1 MSKKQK
7 RNIFT
12 IGKENFE
19 FDYSKEKKIYSFL
32 WGLKISK
39 KEEKELLDNEKM
51 NNHAEWSSYINNKYK
66 DCSDEKLKEFSK
78 FLSQRIKT
86 LKPHIEISN
95 ITVPIM
101 ITLIIDSIFELL
113 TDLAITD
120 STENIVLSA
129 STFWGMFIVLFIA
142 LLVLLFVFVMLIS
155 NVISPFWDNNTEELL
170 ITDYKEVIDNMIK
183 DKEENKKNEKKK
195 KK

>member
-7 RNIFT
+7 RT
-12 IGKENFE
+12 IYTVGKENFE

-32 WGLKISK
+32 WGLKIRK
-39 KEEKELLDNEKM
+39 REVRQLLDNEKM
-51 NNHAEWSSYINNKYK
+51 NSHAEWCSYIHNKYK
-66 DCSDEKLKEFSK
+66 DYSDEKLKEFSK

-101 ITLIIDSIFELL
+101 MTLIIDSIFELL

-120 STENIVLSA
+120 STENIVLFA
-129 STFWGMFIVLFIA
+129 STFWGLFIA

-155 NVISPFWDNNTEELL
+155 NVISPFWDNNIEELL
-170 ITDYKEVIDNMIK
+170 LTDYREVIDNLIK
-183 DKEENKKNEKKK
+183 GKEENKKNDKSRKHLK
-195 KK
+195 

>member
-51 NNHAEWSSYINNKYK
+51 NTHAEWSSYINNKYK

-101 ITLIIDSIFELL
+101 ITLIIDSIVELL

-170 ITDYKEVIDNMIK
+170 ITDYKEVIDNLIK
-183 DKEENKKNEKKK
+183 DKVENKKSEKRKKK
-195 KK
+195 

>member
-51 NNHAEWSSYINNKYK
+51 NTHAEWSSYINNKYK

-170 ITDYKEVIDNMIK
+170 ITDYKEVIDNLIK
-183 DKEENKKNEKKK
+183 DKVENKKSEKRKKK
-195 KK
+195 